1 MNGCGLQKYE
11 KVPAWLKVCE
21 PLWPFFRIPVSKD
34 PSFAVAE
41 CGVGPLLFQ
50 VTVSPGRS

>member
-1 MNGCGLQKYE
+1 MNGCGWQKYE

-21 PLWPFFRIPVSKD
+21 ADWPALRMPVLNE

-41 CGVGPLLFQ
+41 
-50 VTVSPGRS
+50 